1 MTNPIQ
7 IIVPLEPIAER
18 LAALETQVSELTAA
32 IRALSDKTTPV
43 SAVVAEVRSAVQAA
57 AAQPEPEQATET
69 KRGRGRPSKLQA
81 VPAPEPAPEPVPEAE
96 EEVTEDPD
104 LAAAAEEVED
114 FEAAAPEPEPE
125 PEVDIDLLRAETIAV
140 LKKFKDPTQ
149 PPRLLMQV
157 GASRVSTATPQ
168 QLKELMALANAA
180 LK

>member
-1 MTNPIQ
+1 MPTQ

-43 SAVVAEVRSAVQAA
+43 SAVVAEVRSAVQSA
-57 AAQPEPEQATET
+57 AAQPEPEPATET
-69 KRGRGRPSKLQA
+69 KRGRGRPFKLQA

-96 EEVTEDPD
+96 ETTEDPD

>member
-43 SAVVAEVRSAVQAA
+43 SAVVAEVRNAVQAA
-57 AAQPEPEQATET
+57 AAQPEPEQAAET

-81 VPAPEPAPEPVPEAE
+81 VPAPEPVPEVVPEAE
-96 EEVTEDPD
+96 ETTEDPD
-104 LAAAAEEVED
+104 IAAAAEEVED
-114 FEAAAPEPEPE
+114 FEAAAPEPE

>member
-43 SAVVAEVRSAVQAA
+43 SAVVAEVRSAVQSA
-57 AAQPEPEQATET
+57 AAQPEPEPATET

-96 EEVTEDPD
+96 ETTEDPD

>member
-7 IIVPLEPIAER
+7 IIVPLEPVAER
-18 LAALETQVSELTAA
+18 LTALETQVSELTAA

-43 SAVVAEVRSAVQAA
+43 SAVVAEVRNAVQAA

-81 VPAPEPAPEPVPEAE
+81 VPAAEPVPEVVPEA

-114 FEAAAPEPEPE
+114 FEAAAEPEPE
-125 PEVDIDLLRAETIAV
+125 PEVDIDLLRAETIAI

-149 PPRLLMQV
+149 PPRLLTQV